1 MLSLAMGVTPP
12 RKLPIAQVDHHC
24 APRCE
29 PGGWLAQPS
38 DLERWYLGYSQGP
51 ETSKWLHYLDIYERH
66 FSRLRGTNAT
76 IVEVGINNGGSL
88 AMYRWYFG
96 PRARIVGV
104 DLFNSSFM
112 ENNPLYGSPDR
123 MVRGDQQSREFWTW
137 FKQLEPHVDVLI
149 DDGGHQA
156 LQQLIT
162 FDEMFPHLQ
171 PGGILLTEDVMGA
184 SFEISNSSKEST
196 RTDIFG
202 KQSWNEYNRIFLF
215 DKLWCKGSRV
225 LVPAALISTIED
237 VPGPSRE
244 LLGENALSK
253 GCTCPFLL
261 PAIILPVRYSLA
273 LPRISKR
280 LLVSTMSFEPGVSL
294 YSTVSHKAEAGE
306 KTMTSCVMWLLV
318 C

>member
-1 MLSLAMGVTPP
+1 MHAMLSLAMGVTPP

-24 APRCE
+24 APRCD
-29 PGGWLAQPS
+29 PGGWLTQPS

-196 RTDIFG
+196 RTGARASYVREIANSILFG
-202 KQSWNEYNRIFLF
+202 DGGLLEFHFSRHLRQA
-215 DKLWCKGSRV
+215 KLERV
-225 LVPAALISTIED
+225 QQ
-237 VPGPSRE
+237 
-244 LLGENALSK
+244 N
-253 GCTCPFLL
+253 F
-261 PAIILPVRYSLA
+261 
-273 LPRISKR
+273 
-280 LLVSTMSFEPGVSL
+280 FGVSFYPNVIVL
-294 YSTVSHKAEAGE
+294 EKLTRPRNIMMPLSRGDLRKSGTRPAG
-306 KTMTSCVMWLLV
+306 THMG
-318 C
+318 